1 LAPHLSCLRRRIIPQ
16 LDRDAANSLAPDR
29 DVEEASHAA
38 VVRCSQWALV
48 RRVLRGVGSRYGPR
62 VPERRQPLPH
72 SRGRC
77 GAAGRRVR
85 AAAASQQPPRPRP
98 LPLPTGW
105 LPGLHV
111 GGCCCWRRCR
121 RSQPHSTRDFRPKG
135 GSALHN
141 MGAGAY
147 TSVGDYWIPGQQSHL
162 ASHPIPAHGGVMD
175 CTGVD
180 CWVELMWRAAFDAT
194 DHRLFVLA
202 LNESTVSEHAGI
214 SEENERLSATEDA
227 ALSLMMQRHVLRRP
241 NPEVVVTLKSASVA
255 GRHQL
260 PIPLGGGT
268 FLWRVDAVEMDGQ
281 TVRQGQ
287 TWRFTAHR

>member
-1 LAPHLSCLRRRIIPQ
+1 
-16 LDRDAANSLAPDR
+16 
-29 DVEEASHAA
+29 
-38 VVRCSQWALV
+38 
-48 RRVLRGVGSRYGPR
+48 
-62 VPERRQPLPH
+62 
-72 SRGRC
+72 
-77 GAAGRRVR
+77 
-85 AAAASQQPPRPRP
+85 
-98 LPLPTGW
+98 LPLVFQEYDPKLRWSIQDENKHTVVHANGADSIFNVSGQ
-105 LPGLHV
+105 LPGVHTDNVVGVPLEPMLVDPLH
-111 GGCCCWRRCR
+111 RN
-121 RSQPHSTRDFRPKG
+121 FRPKG